1 MTFYLGA
8 FFTLHRVT
16 RCSPLLVSRFWSASW
31 PGETPCAQ
39 FGLLSHG
46 IFQDDFRCLI
56 GSLVA
61 LAVKLHRNAPHCVSL
76 ISLIAGRYVVF
87 IVVLGGIM
95 KQNVKWC
102 YYYIFLFC
110 FLISMFI
117 AMLGHILITHEGNFS
132 VPTRYQ
138 HIFEIGP
145 QSVLCYLVVMLLG
158 K

>member
-102 YYYIFLFC
+102 NYYIFFVLFSHFNVYC
-110 FLISMFI
+110 YAGAHFNNPWRQLQRSHEISAHFQNRPCVRP
-117 AMLGHILITHEGNFS
+117 LLFS
-132 VPTRYQ
+132 SYA
-138 HIFEIGP
+138 
-145 QSVLCYLVVMLLG
+145 SW
-158 K
+158 

>member
-1 MTFYLGA
+1 MF
-8 FFTLHRVT
+8 
-16 RCSPLLVSRFWSASW
+16 PLLVSQFRSASW

-61 LAVKLHRNAPHCVSL
+61 LAVKLHHNAPHCVSL

-102 YYYIFLFC
+102 TYYIFF
-110 FLISMFI
+110 FV
-117 AMLGHILITHEGNFS
+117 FS
-132 VPTRYQ
+132 FQ
-138 HIFEIGP
+138 CLL
-145 QSVLCYLVVMLLG
+145 LCWG
-158 K
+158 TF

>member
-16 RCSPLLVSRFWSASW
+16 RCSPRLLSRFWSASW

-102 YYYIFLFC
+102 NYYIFFVLFSHFNVYC
-110 FLISMFI
+110 YAALQGRIKSNLKKI
-117 AMLGHILITHEGNFS
+117 
-132 VPTRYQ
+132 
-138 HIFEIGP
+138 P
-145 QSVLCYLVVMLLG
+145 QRNRRCHFDERDELVWKLV
-158 K
+158 